1 MKTNSASP
9 LPIAPAACLRA
20 IIVDDERL
28 ARNELKRL
36 LENFPSIEVVGEA
49 ANTEEASQLIEEL
62 QPDVAFLDIQ
72 MPGKTGFEWLEEWDG
87 FLPEIIFTT
96 AFDEYALKAFE
107 VNALDYVLKPIELT
121 RLSESI
127 QKLESRFK
135 RTISAEKTVSA
146 SHVLGGNDQIFVK
159 DGEKCWFVRLDRVR
173 LCESMGNYVRL
184 FFDDQKPLVLKS
196 LNSLEERLDPK
207 LFFRCNRKHIVNLNF
222 IDKIEPWF
230 SGGLQVTL
238 KGEKAEKIEISRR
251 QSIRFKE
258 LLSL

>member
-1 MKTNSASP
+1 M
-9 LPIAPAACLRA
+9 RA

-36 LENFPSIEVVGEA
+36 LENFPSIEVIGEA

-62 QPDVAFLDIQ
+62 QPDVVFLDIQ

-107 VNALDYVLKPIELT
+107 VNALDYVLKPIELA

-127 QKLESRFK
+127 QKLESRFQ
-135 RTISAEKTVSA
+135 RPASTEKSSTA
-146 SHVLGGNDQIFVK
+146 NHVLGGNDQIFVK

-207 LFFRCNRKHIVNLNF
+207 VFFRCNRKHIVNLNF
-222 IDKIEPWF
+222 IEKIEPWF

>member
-1 MKTNSASP
+1 M
-9 LPIAPAACLRA
+9 RA

-36 LENFPSIEVVGEA
+36 LENFPSIEVIGEA
-49 ANTEEASQLIEEL
+49 SNTDEAGQLIEEL

-96 AFDEYALKAFE
+96 AFNEYALKAFE
-107 VNALDYVLKPIELT
+107 VNALDYVLKPIELA

-135 RTISAEKTVSA
+135 RTVSAEKTVSA

>member
-1 MKTNSASP
+1 M
-9 LPIAPAACLRA
+9 RA

-36 LENFPSIEVVGEA
+36 LENFPSIEVIGEA

-107 VNALDYVLKPIELT
+107 VNALDYVLKPIELA
-121 RLSESI
+121 RLSQSI

-135 RTISAEKTVSA
+135 RPASAEKTVTA
-146 SHVLGGNDQIFVK
+146 NHVLGGNDQIFVK

-222 IDKIEPWF
+222 IEKIEPWF

>member
-1 MKTNSASP
+1 M
-9 LPIAPAACLRA
+9 RA

-49 ANTEEASQLIEEL
+49 ANTDEASLLIEEL

-107 VNALDYVLKPIELT
+107 VNALDYVLKPVELS

-135 RTISAEKTVSA
+135 RPASAEKISSA

-222 IDKIEPWF
+222 IEKIEPWF

>member
-1 MKTNSASP
+1 M
-9 LPIAPAACLRA
+9 RA
-20 IIVDDERL
+20 IIIDDERL

-49 ANTEEASQLIEEL
+49 ANTDEASQLIEEL

-72 MPGKTGFEWLEEWDG
+72 MPGKTGFEWLDEWDG

-107 VNALDYVLKPIELT
+107 VNALDYVLKPVELS

-127 QKLESRFK
+127 QKLDARFK
-135 RTISAEKTVSA
+135 RPASTEKVSSS

-222 IDKIEPWF
+222 IEKIEPWF

-238 KGEKAEKIEISRR
+238 KGEKGEKIEISRR

>member
-1 MKTNSASP
+1 M
-9 LPIAPAACLRA
+9 RA

-36 LENFPSIEVVGEA
+36 LENFPSIEVIGEA
-49 ANTEEASQLIEEL
+49 ANTDEASQLIEEL
-62 QPDVAFLDIQ
+62 QPDVVFLDIQ

-107 VNALDYVLKPIELT
+107 VNALDYVLKPIELA

-127 QKLESRFK
+127 QKLESRFQ
-135 RTISAEKTVSA
+135 RPASTEKSVTA
-146 SHVLGGNDQIFVK
+146 NHVLGGNDQIFVK

-222 IDKIEPWF
+222 IEKIEPWF

-238 KGEKAEKIEISRR
+238 KGDKAEKIEISRR

>member
-1 MKTNSASP
+1 MK
-9 LPIAPAACLRA
+9 A

-36 LENFPSIEVVGEA
+36 LENFPHIEVIAEASNTDEA
-49 ANTEEASQLIEEL
+49 AALLETL
-62 QPDVAFLDIQ
+62 QPDVLFLDIQ
-72 MPGKTGFEWLEEWDG
+72 MPGKTGFEWLESWEG
-87 FLPEIIFTT
+87 FLPEVIFTT

-107 VNALDYVLKPIELT
+107 VNALDYVLKPIELA

-127 QKLESRFK
+127 QKLDKRQIQQT
-135 RTISAEKTVSA
+135 RTIA
-146 SHVLGGNDQIFVK
+146 SPNHVLGAQDQIFVK
-159 DGEKCWFVRLDRVR
+159 DGERCWFVRLDRVR

-196 LNSLEERLDPK
+196 LNALEERLDPK
-207 LFFRCNRKHIVNLNF
+207 VFFRANRKHIINLNY

-238 KGEKAEKIEISRR
+238 SGKGEKIEISRR

>member
-1 MKTNSASP
+1 MK
-9 LPIAPAACLRA
+9 A

-36 LENFPSIEVVGEA
+36 LENFPHIEVIAEASNTDEA
-49 ANTEEASQLIEEL
+49 AALLETM
-62 QPDVAFLDIQ
+62 QPDVLFLDIQ
-72 MPGKTGFEWLEEWDG
+72 MPGKTGFEWLESWDG
-87 FLPEIIFTT
+87 YLPEVIFTT

-107 VNALDYVLKPIELT
+107 VNALDYVLKPIELS

-127 QKLESRFK
+127 QKLDK
-135 RTISAEKTVSA
+135 RQIRQA
-146 SHVLGGNDQIFVK
+146 SSVATPNHVLGAQDQIFVK
-159 DGEKCWFVRLDRVR
+159 DGERCWFVRLDRVR

-196 LNSLEERLDPK
+196 LNALEERLDPK
-207 LFFRCNRKHIVNLNF
+207 VFFRANRKHIINLNY

-238 KGEKAEKIEISRR
+238 SGKGEKIEISRR

>member
-1 MKTNSASP
+1 MPMKA
-9 LPIAPAACLRA
+9 L
-20 IIVDDERL
+20 IVDDERL

-36 LENFPSIEVVGEA
+36 LENFPAVEVIGEA

-62 QPDVAFLDIQ
+62 QPDVVFLDIQ

-107 VNALDYVLKPIELT
+107 VNALDYVLKPIELA

-127 QKLESRFK
+127 QKLESRFLQPAS
-135 RTISAEKTVSA
+135 TEKSL
-146 SHVLGGNDQIFVK
+146 SPNHVLGGNDQIFVK

-222 IDKIEPWF
+222 IEKIEPWF

-238 KGEKAEKIEISRR
+238 KGEKGEKIEISRR

>member
-1 MKTNSASP
+1 MK
-9 LPIAPAACLRA
+9 A

-36 LENFPSIEVVGEA
+36 LENFPHIEVIA
-49 ANTEEASQLIEEL
+49 EASNTDEASALLETL
-62 QPDVAFLDIQ
+62 QPDVLFLDIQ
-72 MPGKTGFEWLEEWDG
+72 MPSKTGFEWLESWDG
-87 FLPEIIFTT
+87 FLPEVIFTT

-107 VNALDYVLKPIELT
+107 VNALDYVLKPIELA

-127 QKLESRFK
+127 QKLEK
-135 RTISAEKTVSA
+135 RQIQQIRTTA
-146 SHVLGGNDQIFVK
+146 SPNHVLGAQDQIFVK
-159 DGEKCWFVRLDRVR
+159 DGERCWFVRLDRVR

-196 LNSLEERLDPK
+196 LNALEERLDPK
-207 LFFRCNRKHIVNLNF
+207 VFFRANRKHIINLNY

-238 KGEKAEKIEISRR
+238 SGKGEKIEISRR

>member
-1 MKTNSASP
+1 M
-9 LPIAPAACLRA
+9 RA

-36 LENFPSIEVVGEA
+36 LENFPSIEVIGEA
-49 ANTEEASQLIEEL
+49 SNTDEASQLIEEL

-107 VNALDYVLKPIELT
+107 VNALDYVLKPIELA
-121 RLSESI
+121 RLSQSI

-135 RTISAEKTVSA
+135 RTVSAEKTTTA

>member
-1 MKTNSASP
+1 MK
-9 LPIAPAACLRA
+9 A

-36 LENFPSIEVVGEA
+36 LENFPHIEIIAEASNTDEA
-49 ANTEEASQLIEEL
+49 AALLETL
-62 QPDVAFLDIQ
+62 QPDVLFLDIQ
-72 MPGKTGFEWLEEWDG
+72 MPGKTGFEWLESWEG
-87 FLPEIIFTT
+87 FLPEVIFTT

-107 VNALDYVLKPIELT
+107 VNALDYVLKPIELA

-127 QKLESRFK
+127 QKLDKRQIQQT
-135 RTISAEKTVSA
+135 RTIA
-146 SHVLGGNDQIFVK
+146 SPNHVLGAQDQIFVK
-159 DGEKCWFVRLDRVR
+159 DGERCWFVRLDRVR

-196 LNSLEERLDPK
+196 LNALEERLDPK
-207 LFFRCNRKHIVNLNF
+207 VFFRANRKHIINLNY

-238 KGEKAEKIEISRR
+238 SGKGEKIEISRR

>member
-1 MKTNSASP
+1 M
-9 LPIAPAACLRA
+9 RA

-36 LENFPSIEVVGEA
+36 LENFPSIEVIGEA
-49 ANTEEASQLIEEL
+49 ANTDEASQLIEEL
-62 QPDVAFLDIQ
+62 QPDVVFLDIQ

-107 VNALDYVLKPIELT
+107 VNALDYVLKPIELA

-127 QKLESRFK
+127 QKLESRFQ
-135 RTISAEKTVSA
+135 RPSALEKSVTA
-146 SHVLGGNDQIFVK
+146 NHVLGGNDQIFVK

-222 IDKIEPWF
+222 IEKIEPWF

-238 KGEKAEKIEISRR
+238 KGDKAEKSSSRR
-251 QSIRFKE
+251 
-258 LLSL
+258 LS

>member
-1 MKTNSASP
+1 M
-9 LPIAPAACLRA
+9 RA

-36 LENFPSIEVVGEA
+36 LENFPSIEVIGEA
-49 ANTEEASQLIEEL
+49 SNTDEAGQLIEEL

-107 VNALDYVLKPIELT
+107 VNALDYVLKPIELA

-135 RTISAEKTVSA
+135 RTVSAEKTVSA

-222 IDKIEPWF
+222 IDKIEPGF

>member
-1 MKTNSASP
+1 M
-9 LPIAPAACLRA
+9 RA

-36 LENFPSIEVVGEA
+36 LENFPSIEVIGEA
-49 ANTEEASQLIEEL
+49 SNTEEASQLIEEL

-107 VNALDYVLKPIELT
+107 VNALDYVLKPIELA

-135 RTISAEKTVSA
+135 RTVSAEKTTSA

>member
-1 MKTNSASP
+1 V
-9 LPIAPAACLRA
+9 I
-20 IIVDDERL
+20 
-28 ARNELKRL
+28 
-36 LENFPSIEVVGEA
+36 GEA
-49 ANTEEASQLIEEL
+49 SNTDEASQLIEEL

-107 VNALDYVLKPIELT
+107 VNALDYVLKPIELA

-135 RTISAEKTVSA
+135 RSVSAEKTVSA

>member
-1 MKTNSASP
+1 M
-9 LPIAPAACLRA
+9 RA
-20 IIVDDERL
+20 LIVDDERL

-36 LENFPSIEVVGEA
+36 LENFPSIEVIGEA
-49 ANTEEASQLIEEL
+49 ANTDEASQLIEEL
-62 QPDVAFLDIQ
+62 QPDVVFLDIQ

-107 VNALDYVLKPIELT
+107 VNALDYVLKPIELA

-127 QKLESRFK
+127 QKLESRFQ
-135 RTISAEKTVSA
+135 RPASTEKSVTA
-146 SHVLGGNDQIFVK
+146 NHVLGGNDQIFVK

-222 IDKIEPWF
+222 IEKIEPWF

-238 KGEKAEKIEISRR
+238 KGDKAEKIEISRR

>member
-1 MKTNSASP
+1 M
-9 LPIAPAACLRA
+9 RA

-36 LENFPSIEVVGEA
+36 LENFPTMEVIGEA
-49 ANTEEASQLIEEL
+49 ANTDEASQLIEEL
-62 QPDVAFLDIQ
+62 QPDVVFLDIQ

-107 VNALDYVLKPIELT
+107 VNALDYVLKPIELA

-127 QKLESRFK
+127 QKLESRFH
-135 RTISAEKTVSA
+135 RPSTTEKTTLA
-146 SHVLGGNDQIFVK
+146 NHVLGGNDQIFVK

-207 LFFRCNRKHIVNLNF
+207 LFFRCNRKHIINLNF

-258 LLSL
+258 FLSL

>member
-1 MKTNSASP
+1 M
-9 LPIAPAACLRA
+9 RA

-107 VNALDYVLKPIELT
+107 VNALDYVLKPIELA

-127 QKLESRFK
+127 QKLESRFQ
-135 RTISAEKTVSA
+135 RPASTEKSVTA
-146 SHVLGGNDQIFVK
+146 NHVLGGNDQIFVK

-222 IDKIEPWF
+222 IEKIEPWF

>member
-1 MKTNSASP
+1 MK
-9 LPIAPAACLRA
+9 A

-36 LENFPSIEVVGEA
+36 LENFPSIEIVAEA
-49 ANTEEASQLIEEL
+49 ANTSEAGPLIEEF
-62 QPDVAFLDIQ
+62 QPDVLFLDIQ

-87 FLPEIIFTT
+87 FLPEVIFTT
-96 AFDEYALKAFE
+96 AFDEFALKAFE
-107 VNALDYVLKPIELT
+107 VNALDYVLKPIELS

-127 QKLESRFK
+127 QKLEK
-135 RTISAEKTVSA
+135 RYQQSQAQATSQSDRPL
-146 SHVLGGNDQIFVK
+146 HVLGANDQIFVK

-196 LNSLEERLDPK
+196 LNALEERLDPK
-207 LFFRCNRKHIVNLNF
+207 VFFRANRKHIINLNY
-222 IDKIEPWF
+222 IEKIEPWF

-238 KGEKAEKIEISRR
+238 VGKGEKIEISRR

>member
-1 MKTNSASP
+1 MK
-9 LPIAPAACLRA
+9 A

-36 LENFPSIEVVGEA
+36 LENFPHIEVIAEASNTDEA
-49 ANTEEASQLIEEL
+49 AALLETM
-62 QPDVAFLDIQ
+62 QPDVLFLDIQ
-72 MPGKTGFEWLEEWDG
+72 MPGKTGFEWLESWEG
-87 FLPEIIFTT
+87 YLPEVIFTT

-107 VNALDYVLKPIELT
+107 VNALDYVLKPIELS

-127 QKLESRFK
+127 QKLDK
-135 RTISAEKTVSA
+135 RQIQQTRSITTPN
-146 SHVLGGNDQIFVK
+146 HVLGAQDQIFVK
-159 DGEKCWFVRLDRVR
+159 DGERCWFVRLDRVR

-196 LNSLEERLDPK
+196 LNALEERLDPK
-207 LFFRCNRKHIVNLNF
+207 VFFRANRKHIINLNY

-238 KGEKAEKIEISRR
+238 SGKGEKIEISRR

>member
-1 MKTNSASP
+1 MK
-9 LPIAPAACLRA
+9 A

-36 LENFPSIEVVGEA
+36 LENFPSIEVIGEA
-49 ANTEEASQLIEEL
+49 ANTDEASQLIEEL
-62 QPDVAFLDIQ
+62 QPDVVFLDIQ

-107 VNALDYVLKPIELT
+107 VNALDYVLKPIELA

-127 QKLESRFK
+127 QKLESRFQ
-135 RTISAEKTVSA
+135 RPASTEKSVTA
-146 SHVLGGNDQIFVK
+146 NHVLGGNDQIFVK

-222 IDKIEPWF
+222 IEKIEPWF
-230 SGGLQVTL
+230 SGGLQITL

-258 LLSL
+258 FLSL

>member
-1 MKTNSASP
+1 MK
-9 LPIAPAACLRA
+9 A

-36 LENFPSIEVVGEA
+36 LENFPSIEVIGEA
-49 ANTEEASQLIEEL
+49 ANTDEASQLIEEL
-62 QPDVAFLDIQ
+62 QPDVVFLDIQ

-107 VNALDYVLKPIELT
+107 VNALDYVLKPIELA

-135 RTISAEKTVSA
+135 RTVSAEKTTTA

>member
-1 MKTNSASP
+1 MK
-9 LPIAPAACLRA
+9 A

-36 LENFPSIEVVGEA
+36 LENFPSIEVIGEA
-49 ANTEEASQLIEEL
+49 ANTDEASQLIEEL
-62 QPDVAFLDIQ
+62 QPDVVFLDIQ

-107 VNALDYVLKPIELT
+107 VNALDYVLKPIELA

-127 QKLESRFK
+127 QKLESRFQRPT
-135 RTISAEKTVSA
+135 RTEKSMGT

-222 IDKIEPWF
+222 IEKIEPWF

>member
-1 MKTNSASP
+1 MK
-9 LPIAPAACLRA
+9 A

-36 LENFPSIEVVGEA
+36 LENFPSIEVIGEA
-49 ANTEEASQLIEEL
+49 ANTDEASQLIEEL
-62 QPDVAFLDIQ
+62 QPDVVFLDIQ

-107 VNALDYVLKPIELT
+107 VNALDYVLKPIELA

-127 QKLESRFK
+127 QKLESRFQ
-135 RTISAEKTVSA
+135 RPTSAEKSA
-146 SHVLGGNDQIFVK
+146 TTNHVLGGNDQIFVK

-222 IDKIEPWF
+222 IEKIEPWF

-238 KGEKAEKIEISRR
+238 KGDKAEKIEISRR

>member
-1 MKTNSASP
+1 MN
-9 LPIAPAACLRA
+9 A
-20 IIVDDERL
+20 IIIDDERL

-36 LENFPSIEVVGEA
+36 LENFPHIQVIGEA
-49 ANTEEASQLIEEL
+49 ANTDEAGALIEEL
-62 QPDVAFLDIQ
+62 HPDVIFLDIQ

-87 FLPEIIFTT
+87 YLPEVIFTT

-107 VNALDYVLKPIELT
+107 VNALDYVLKPIELS
-121 RLSESI
+121 RLSESV
-127 QKLESRFK
+127 QKLEK
-135 RTISAEKTVSA
+135 QLANKTKSHPEQVSV
-146 SHVLGGNDQIFVK
+146 SPQHYLSSQDQIFVK
-159 DGEKCWFVRLDRVR
+159 DGEKCWFVRLDKVR

-196 LNSLEERLDPK
+196 LNALEDRLDPK
-207 LFFRCNRKHIVNLNF
+207 VFFRANRKHIINLNF
-222 IDKIEPWF
+222 IEKIEPWF

-238 KGEKAEKIEISRR
+238 QGKGEKIEISRR

>member
-1 MKTNSASP
+1 MK
-9 LPIAPAACLRA
+9 A

-36 LENFPSIEVVGEA
+36 LENFPHIEVIA
-49 ANTEEASQLIEEL
+49 EASNTDEASALLETL
-62 QPDVAFLDIQ
+62 QPDVLFLDIQ
-72 MPGKTGFEWLEEWDG
+72 MPGKTGFEWLESWDG
-87 FLPEIIFTT
+87 FLPEVIFTT

-107 VNALDYVLKPIELT
+107 VNALDYVLKPIELA

-127 QKLESRFK
+127 QKLEK
-135 RTISAEKTVSA
+135 RQIQQIRTTA
-146 SHVLGGNDQIFVK
+146 SPNHVLGAQDQIFVK
-159 DGEKCWFVRLDRVR
+159 DGERCWFVRLDRVR

-196 LNSLEERLDPK
+196 LNALEERLDPK
-207 LFFRCNRKHIVNLNF
+207 VFFRANRKHIINLNY

-238 KGEKAEKIEISRR
+238 SGKGEKIEISRR

>member
-1 MKTNSASP
+1 M
-9 LPIAPAACLRA
+9 RA

-36 LENFPSIEVVGEA
+36 LENFPTMEVIGEA
-49 ANTEEASQLIEEL
+49 ANTDEASQLIEEL
-62 QPDVAFLDIQ
+62 QPDVVFLDIQ

-96 AFDEYALKAFE
+96 AFDEYALRAFE
-107 VNALDYVLKPIELT
+107 VNALDYVLKPIELA

-127 QKLESRFK
+127 QKLESRFH
-135 RTISAEKTVSA
+135 RPSTTEKTTLA
-146 SHVLGGNDQIFVK
+146 NHVLGGNDQIFVK

-207 LFFRCNRKHIVNLNF
+207 LFFRCNRKHIINLNF

-258 LLSL
+258 FLSL

>member
-1 MKTNSASP
+1 MK
-9 LPIAPAACLRA
+9 A

-36 LENFPSIEVVGEA
+36 LENFPSIEVIGEA

-62 QPDVAFLDIQ
+62 QPDVVFLDIQ

-107 VNALDYVLKPIELT
+107 VNALDYVLKPIELA

-127 QKLESRFK
+127 QKLESRFQRPTSTEK
-135 RTISAEKTVSA
+135 SATTN
-146 SHVLGGNDQIFVK
+146 HVLGGNDQIFVK

-222 IDKIEPWF
+222 IEKIEPWF

-238 KGEKAEKIEISRR
+238 KGDKAEKIEISRR